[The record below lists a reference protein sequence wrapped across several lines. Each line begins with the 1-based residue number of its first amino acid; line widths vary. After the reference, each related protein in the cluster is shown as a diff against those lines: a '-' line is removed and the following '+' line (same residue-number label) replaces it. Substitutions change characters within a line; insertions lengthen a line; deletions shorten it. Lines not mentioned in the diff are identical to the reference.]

1 MYGEKCG
8 YQLKVRWVDK
18 EVKVSSSGQIKPGQ
32 ASGMF
37 VWFLVKV
44 LQGKKEL

>member
-18 EVKVSSSGQIKPGQ
+18 EVKVSIQVRSSLARLLECLFG
-32 ASGMF
+32 F
-37 VWFLVKV
+37 
-44 LQGKKEL
+44 